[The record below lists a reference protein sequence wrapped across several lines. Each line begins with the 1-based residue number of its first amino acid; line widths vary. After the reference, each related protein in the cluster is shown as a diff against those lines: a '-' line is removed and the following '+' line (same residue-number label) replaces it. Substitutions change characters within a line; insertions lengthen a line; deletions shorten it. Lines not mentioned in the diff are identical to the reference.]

1 MASERR
7 RKSKAEIGSMS
18 IRGRFLLAPILGI
31 MLTIIYYIAT
41 SNVIYQ
47 HSEIFSKLE
56 KKQIP
61 EIVSFSEMVMTL
73 TQVHNDLS
81 SLLRAQLE
89 AQDQETVHILG
100 REIVQSL
107 LGIEIKINRFLTENK
122 NDLADN
128 KIIYKTINDN
138 FINYKIAALGALELT
153 GTNPQL
159 AEQELLNADI
169 AMHNIIAASQ
179 ALMRHSWH
187 ELMDQYQTI
196 TESSGD
202 HNLISIIAIFF
213 IALMIISA
221 LYFSKRMTQDIVKIN
236 SALVK
241 LSHGHEDVTVPALHD
256 PYLNELSEAVKK
268 FQQTLFE
275 QRSQEAQLTK
285 INRELIEHK
294 ANLEQVIQ
302 QRTEEVKLSYERIK
316 EAESNLVETQKLA
329 SLGALVSGISH
340 EINTPIGISMTAASH
355 LIEQTERIIE
365 QSNSDQLSEKEFT
378 YYTEDALEV
387 SQIIVSNI
395 KRASELIQSFKG
407 VAVDQTSEK
416 QREFEIRRYVGDIL
430 TSLGPQT
437 KKTKHKINLHCPMEV
452 LVNTIPGA
460 LSQILTNLIINSFV
474 HGFEEMDQGTIDIVI
489 NQSNDNIELVYRD
502 NGCGVSEENR
512 SKIFERF
519 FTTKLDRGGSGLG
532 THIIY
537 TLATKALKGSI
548 TCSSTLGEGIEFKL
562 IFPKELEAE
571 PENTNV
577 EHSES

>member
-1 MASERR
+1 
-7 RKSKAEIGSMS
+7 MS

-61 EIVSFSEMVMTL
+61 EIVNFSEMVMTL

-89 AQDQETVHILG
+89 AQDQETVHVLG
-100 REIVQSL
+100 REIVQSIL
-107 LGIEIKINRFLTENK
+107 ATEIKINRFLTENK
-122 NDLADN
+122 HELADN

-138 FINYKIAALGALELT
+138 FINYKIAALAALELT

-159 AEQELLNADI
+159 AKQELLNADI

-196 TESSGD
+196 TDSRGD

-268 FQQTLFE
+268 FQQTLIE
-275 QRSQEAQLTK
+275 QHSQEAQLTK
-285 INRELIEHK
+285 INGELIEHK
-294 ANLEQVIQ
+294 ANLEQIIQ
-302 QRTEEVKLSYERIK
+302 QRTEEVKRSYEKIK

-365 QSNSDQLSEKEFT
+365 QSNSEQLSAKEFT

-395 KRASELIQSFKG
+395 KRAAELIQSFKG

-416 QREFEIRRYVGDIL
+416 QREFELRRYVGDIL

-437 KKTKHKINLHCPMEV
+437 KKTKHKINLHCPKEI

-474 HGFEEMDQGTIDIVI
+474 HGFEELDQGTIDIVI
-489 NQSNDNIELVYRD
+489 NQSDDNIELVYRD
-502 NGCGVSEENR
+502 NGCGVSEDNR
-512 SKIFERF
+512 SNIFERF

-537 TLATKALKGSI
+537 TLATKTLKGSI

-562 IFPKELEAE
+562 IFPSQLEVE
-571 PENTNV
+571 SENKNV
-577 EHSES
+577 EHSAS

>member
-31 MLTIIYYIAT
+31 ILTIIYYIAT

-81 SLLRAQLE
+81 SLLRNQLE
-89 AQDQETVHILG
+89 AQDQETVHVLG
-100 REIVQSL
+100 REIVQSI
-107 LGIEIKINRFLTENK
+107 LGIETKINRFLAENK
-122 NDLADN
+122 NNLADN
-128 KIIYKTINDN
+128 KIIYKTIHDN
-138 FINYKIAALGALELT
+138 FIKYKIAALGALELT

-159 AEQELLNADI
+159 AEQEVLNADV

-179 ALMRHSWH
+179 ALMQNSWH

-221 LYFSKRMTQDIVKIN
+221 LYFSKRMTQDIIKIN

-268 FQQTLFE
+268 FQHTLFE

-285 INRELIEHK
+285 INQELIEHK

-302 QRTEEVKLSYERIK
+302 QRTEEVRHSYERIK

-365 QSNSDQLSEKEFT
+365 QGNSDQLSEKEFT

-416 QREFEIRRYVGDIL
+416 KREFEIRRYVGDIL

-474 HGFEEMDQGTIDIVI
+474 HGFEDIDQGTIDIVI
-489 NQSNDNIELVYRD
+489 HQSNDNIELVYRD
-502 NGCGVSEENR
+502 NGCGVSEETR

-532 THIIY
+532 AHIVY
-537 TLATKALKGSI
+537 TLVTKALKGSI

-562 IFPKELEAE
+562 IFPRELEAE
-571 PENTNV
+571 LENTNI
-577 EHSES
+577 ERSES